1 MAYSYDNH
9 APSTMAYALMKGA
22 LILFL
27 RHCLL
32 RYFVYLVHLKP
43 CIFIIR
49 LPKAVRIHITQYNC
63 ESHCRKIIAEV
74 PVELF

>member
-1 MAYSYDNH
+1 MAYNYDNH
-9 APSTMAYALMKGA
+9 APFTMAYALMKGA

-32 RYFVYLVHLKP
+32 RYFVYLIHLKQG
-43 CIFIIR
+43 IFIIR
-49 LPKAVRIHITQYNC
+49 RPKAVRIHITQHKC
-63 ESHCRKIIAEV
+63 ESHCRKIIAQV